1 MNNYIKNKLSKGV
14 LLLTGIAVFSA
25 CTDNF
30 LKPDPLSFYEP
41 ETTFATESGLEAV
54 LAMADRHLRTWAFH
68 YSSGDCNISIPLGT
82 EYLFSELSLYGKT
95 DGTGGVYG
103 NFANQLQPT
112 SGLNNG
118 DDNRIMYF
126 WNEGFTGI

>member
-1 MNNYIKNKLSKGV
+1 MHA
-14 LLLTGIAVFSA
+14 LT
-25 CTDNF
+25 NF

-95 DGTGGVYG
+95 DGTGGYMVILPI
-103 NFANQLQPT
+103 NCNLPVV
-112 SGLNNG
+112 
-118 DDNRIMYF
+118 
-126 WNEGFTGI
+126 